1 MAIRTINYS
10 VSSDGISP
18 KTEQRAGLQS
28 EHAVTQLV
36 FTLDNTLYQ
45 ALLDEK
51 QDGDTLVY
59 RFDCIDS
66 TGGTVRTDTA
76 ELTDSVIT
84 FTVGENLTRNGG
96 KARVYLVVSRYNA
109 EEETEIEM
117 LSFPAR
123 LRFENVPASD
133 NGNSR
138 ESLSTLTEAAKNA
151 AKRSKESAE
160 SAKQS
165 ADTAEKLIDKVKDD
179 ITELQNGG
187 YVADAQKI
195 SEKINDWLNA
205 HPEATTTVQDGSI
218 LLKHLN
224 NELKEYISASVNVKD
239 FGAVG
244 DGITNDEQAIKN
256 AFDYA
261 INNLPCEVYFP
272 KGEYG
277 ILNGGITVKMPLGSG
292 GLTVRGDGYNLS
304 KIKYLKDWATNGTW
318 YAIRIQPISTPESE
332 SEYLHDIAYMDIGVY
347 DTDPINHAHN
357 PDKGDEDKEETHGF
371 DLQYCIR
378 GMVKNCK
385 IENVGDEAI
394 DIYSCIDTIVT
405 NNFIIGSPG
414 AGEAGG
420 AISIGD
426 GSKNVIVSNNNV
438 SGSITTKGNFGIAI
452 ESLYIPVNDVVVEG
466 NIISNITGNG
476 INIACTNNGAMAEN
490 ILISDNVITNCTTGI
505 ASNGVYPK
513 YIKISNNEICDNI
526 TFGME
531 LLNLCDSCIDN
542 CNIKN
547 SEIAI
552 HITVLDSSV
561 VINITNCIISNIQ
574 NRAIFTS
581 TNTYISDCYI
591 DGVGLD
597 GSNPAGAITQF
608 TAGSTLEIKDTKLR
622 NIQCNKGVHQATK
635 LINVDV
641 EFADG
646 ETGQAFSGNYV
657 ELISGGYI
665 KNGYV
670 NIYKNNA
677 IVRDLRIEATV
688 NLWTAALGLA
698 NVTGVSVIGCVII
711 TDNTSYLAIKESGAS
726 DYNLIANNV
735 TKKGIDALG
744 ANTVAVNNISLSKV
758 SG

>member
-66 TGGTVRTDTA
+66 TGGTVRTEST

-96 KARVYLVVSRYNA
+96 KARVYLVISRYNA
-109 EEETEIEM
+109 VEETEIEM

-304 KIKYLKDWATNGTW
+304 KIKYLEDWTPSPW
-318 YAIRIQPISTPESE
+318 YAIRIEPVSTPTNE
-332 SEYLHDIAYMDIGVY
+332 SEYIHDIAYIDIGVY
-347 DTDPINHAHN
+347 DPDPINHAWN
-357 PDKGDEDKEETHGF
+357 PDKGDPDKEETHGF
-371 DLQYCIR
+371 DLKYCIR

-405 NNFIIGSPG
+405 NNFVIGSPAAG
-414 AGEAGG
+414 AAGG

-426 GSKNVIVSNNNV
+426 GSKNVIVSNNTV
-438 SGSITTKGNFGIAI
+438 SGSITTKENFGIAI
-452 ESLYIPVNDVVVEG
+452 ESLNIPVSNVIIDS
-466 NIISNITGNG
+466 NIISNINGNG
-476 INIACTNNGAMAEN
+476 INIGAIASTSLADK
-490 ILISDNVITNCTTGI
+490 ILISNNIITNCINGI
-505 ASNGVYPK
+505 GYAGVAPK
-513 YIKISNNEICDNI
+513 YIKISNNEIVDCEGNGI
-526 TFGME
+526 NLGYVNE
-531 LLNLCDSCIDN
+531 LHIDN
-542 CNIKN
+542 CKIKN
-547 SEIAI
+547 
-552 HITVLDSSV
+552 
-561 VINITNCIISNIQ
+561 VINGIKVTANTDDTIRSKITNCTILNIQ
-574 NRAIFTS
+574 KQAIFV
-581 TNTYISDCYI
+581 NGDLLVSDCYI
-591 DGVGLD
+591 NGVGLD
-597 GSNPAGAITQF
+597 GSNPSGGAIQQF
-608 TAGSTLEIKDTKLR
+608 SSDFIFEVENTKICDVQMTKG
-622 NIQCNKGVHQATK
+622 IQMASK

-641 EFADG
+641 EFA
-646 ETGQAFSGNYV
+646 TGIIGYYCTGYSPKIINGGRTNGVVAINSSNSI
-657 ELISGGYI
+657 ISSLTL
-665 KNGYV
+665 KATENLMQHAVVLNG
-670 NIYKNNA
+670 
-677 IVRDLRIEATV
+677 
-688 NLWTAALGLA
+688 
-698 NVTGVSVIGCVII
+698 VTGVSIIGCTII
-711 TDNTSYLAIKESGAS
+711 TTDSTYNAINGGNTA
-726 DYNLIANNV
+726 DYNLIANNI
-735 TKKGIDALG
+735 TKRPIYTVG
-744 ANTVAVNNISLSKV
+744 ANDIKVNNLQLV
-758 SG
+758 